1 MPLPSVMSAAT
12 LKVTTE
18 ARPSSRLAVTVTVP
32 GERCKTSYEDAIKS
46 LSRTINLPGFRKG
59 KVPRTVLVQQLG
71 ALRIRATA
79 LESLVDGVWR
89 DAIQQEKLE
98 PLSQPEL
105 SDGFDKLLDGF
116 QPGEELTF
124 TLETD
129 VAPTPKLKSTKG
141 LKAEF
146 EAVSYDATQ
155 VDAMLEDS
163 RKQLA
168 TVVPVE
174 GRAAEKGDIAVLGFK
189 GTYSD
194 DGSEIEGGSADSMDV
209 DLEHGRMIPGFIE
222 GVIGMSIGD
231 SKTVDCQFPED
242 YPKDDARGRKASFEI
257 ELKDLKTRELPELD
271 DAFAKQASEQETL
284 ADLRKDLE
292 QRLKDDAERRQ
303 TSNRRD
309 ALVAALVE
317 QLEVE
322 LPEALIQQESR
333 NLLEQ
338 TAAQFAQQ
346 GMDVKSLF
354 TPELVRNLMQRSR
367 PEAEERLRRSFAL
380 TALAEAEDIKVEEP
394 AVEAKLEEVRKEL
407 SADAKIDPQ
416 RLRQA
421 VMDDLIQEQLM
432 SWLEENSTLTERAA
446 TTASEDSEKKPA
458 AKKKAASKKASDQS
472 KSKADDD
479 A

>member
-1 MPLPSVMSAAT
+1 MSAAA
-12 LKVTTE
+12 LNVTTE
-18 ARPSSRLAVTVTVP
+18 SRPGSRLAVTVTLP
-32 GERCKTSYEDAIKS
+32 GERTKAGYDEAINT
-46 LSRTINLPGFRKG
+46 LSRSVNLPGFRKG
-59 KVPRTVLVQQLG
+59 KVPRTVVVQQIG
-71 ALRIRATA
+71 SLRIKATA
-79 LESLVDGVWR
+79 LENLVDAAWR
-89 DAIQQEKLE
+89 DAIKQESLE
-98 PLSQPEL
+98 PISQPDL
-105 SDGFDKLLDGF
+105 TDGFEGLLENF
-116 QPGEELTF
+116 QPGSDVSF
-124 TLETD
+124 TLEAD
-129 VAPTPKLKSTKG
+129 VAPTPTLKGTKG

-146 EAVSYDATQ
+146 ETVAYDASK
-155 VDAMLEDS
+155 VDAMIEDS

-174 GRAAEKGDIAVLGFK
+174 GRSAEKGDIAVLGFK

-194 DGSEIEGGSADSMDV
+194 DGTEIDGGSADSMDV

-222 GVIGMSIGD
+222 GVIGMKAGET
-231 SKTVDCQFPED
+231 KTVDCQFPDD
-242 YPKDDARGRKASFEI
+242 YPKEDARSRKAAFEI

-354 TPELVRNLMQRSR
+354 TPDLVRNLMQNSR

-380 TALAEAEDIKVEEP
+380 TALAEAESISVDDKAVDDKVEE
-394 AVEAKLEEVRKEL
+394 VKKDL
-407 SADAKIDPQ
+407 SDDAKIDPD

-432 SWLEENSTLTERAA
+432 SWLEENSTLTE
-446 TTASEDSEKKPA
+446 
-458 AKKKAASKKASDQS
+458 KAP
-472 KSKADDD
+472 SKAD
-479 A
+479 AES

>member
-1 MPLPSVMSAAT
+1 MSAAA
-12 LKVTTE
+12 LNVTTE
-18 ARPSSRLAVTVTVP
+18 SRPGSRLAVTVTLP
-32 GERCKTSYEDAIKS
+32 GERTKAGYDDAITK
-46 LSRTINLPGFRKG
+46 LSRSVNLPGFRKG
-59 KVPRTVLVQQLG
+59 KVPRTVVVQQIG
-71 ALRIRATA
+71 SLRIKATA
-79 LESLVDGVWR
+79 LENLVDAAWR
-89 DAIQQEKLE
+89 DAIKQESLE
-98 PLSQPEL
+98 PISQPDL
-105 SDGFDKLLDGF
+105 TDGFEGLLENF
-116 QPGEELTF
+116 QPSSDVSF
-124 TLETD
+124 TLEAD
-129 VAPTPKLKSTKG
+129 VAPTPTLKSTKG

-146 EAVSYDATQ
+146 ETVAYDASR
-155 VDAMLEDS
+155 VDAMIEDS

-189 GTYSD
+189 GTYTD
-194 DGSEIEGGSADSMDV
+194 DGSEIDGGSADSMDV

-222 GVIGMSIGD
+222 GVIGMKAGET
-231 SKTVDCQFPED
+231 KTVDCQFPDD
-242 YPKDDARGRKASFEI
+242 YPKEDARSRKAAFEI

-284 ADLRKDLE
+284 VDLRKDLE

-354 TPELVRNLMQRSR
+354 TPDLVRNLMQNSR

-380 TALAEAEDIKVEEP
+380 TALAEAESISVDDKAVDDKVEE
-394 AVEAKLEEVRKEL
+394 VKKDL
-407 SADAKIDPQ
+407 SADANIDPD

-421 VMDDLIQEQLM
+421 VMDDLIQDQLM
-432 SWLEENSTLTERAA
+432 GWLEENSTLTEKAPSTDDAA
-446 TTASEDSEKKPA
+446 TDDNPA
-458 AKKKAASKKASDQS
+458 AKKTPASKTKAAA
-472 KSKADDD
+472 KSKAD
-479 A
+479 AES

>member
-1 MPLPSVMSAAT
+1 MSAAA
-12 LKVTTE
+12 LNVTTE
-18 ARPSSRLAVTVTVP
+18 SRPGSRLAVTVTLP
-32 GERCKTSYEDAIKS
+32 GERTKAGYDDAITK
-46 LSRTINLPGFRKG
+46 LSRSVNLPGFRKG
-59 KVPRTVLVQQLG
+59 KVPRTVVVQQIG
-71 ALRIRATA
+71 SLRIKATA
-79 LESLVDGVWR
+79 LENLVDAAWR
-89 DAIQQEKLE
+89 DAIKQESLE
-98 PLSQPEL
+98 PISQPDL
-105 SDGFDKLLDGF
+105 TDGFEGLLENF
-116 QPGEELTF
+116 QPGSDVSF
-124 TLETD
+124 TLEAD
-129 VAPTPKLKSTKG
+129 VAPTPTLKSTKG

-146 EAVSYDATQ
+146 ETVAYDASR
-155 VDAMLEDS
+155 VDAMIEDS

-189 GTYSD
+189 GSYTD
-194 DGSEIEGGSADSMDV
+194 DGSEIDGGSADSMDV

-222 GVIGMSIGD
+222 GVIGMKAGET
-231 SKTVDCQFPED
+231 KTVDCQFPDD
-242 YPKDDARGRKASFEI
+242 YPKEDARSRKAAFEI

-354 TPELVRNLMQRSR
+354 TPDLVRNLMQNSR

-380 TALAEAEDIKVEEP
+380 TALAKAESISVDDKAVDDKVEE
-394 AVEAKLEEVRKEL
+394 VKKDL
-407 SADAKIDPQ
+407 SADANIDPD

-421 VMDDLIQEQLM
+421 VMDDLIQDQLM
-432 SWLEENSTLTERAA
+432 GWLEENSTLTEKAPSTDDAA
-446 TTASEDSEKKPA
+446 TDDNPA
-458 AKKKAASKKASDQS
+458 AKKAPTSKTKAAA
-472 KSKADDD
+472 KSKAD
-479 A
+479 AES